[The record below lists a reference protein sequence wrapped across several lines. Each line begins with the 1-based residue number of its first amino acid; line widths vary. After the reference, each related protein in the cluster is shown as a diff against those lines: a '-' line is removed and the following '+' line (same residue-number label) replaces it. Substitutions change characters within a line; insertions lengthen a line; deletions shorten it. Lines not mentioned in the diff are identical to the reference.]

1 MFGYNNYTN
10 PYLQTNP
17 YLSNAM
23 GQPQQIRPLSQPQ
36 VQYEAPFND
45 VRFVN
50 EKEAQ
55 GFILLPNQKALLMDI
70 ANKKFWIKYTDGL
83 GNSSTETYRFEKI
96 ENGDSNVTIVEE
108 KPAIDTSA
116 FITKDDFKNVAT
128 KTELNSLKET
138 IAELKKQ
145 VKINQILNEK
155 PNISTKVE

>member
-10 PYLQTNP
+10 PYLQANS
-17 YLSNAM
+17 YLSNTM
-23 GQPQQIRPLSQPQ
+23 VQPQPIRQMNQPQ
-36 VQYEAPFND
+36 TQYEVPFND

-55 GFILLPNQKALLMDI
+55 GFILLPNQKALLMDT

-145 VKINQILNEK
+145 IKINQILSEK